1 MAVWKPKTEVLEE
14 TKFADTWWWTFR
26 VQELEKI
33 NFHCS
38 THPVCGILSG
48 QPYNTNICIVRSEC
62 SARKTGA
69 KSFHRESARDPL
81 KGEDVFTRNTW
92 GRAFLKEK
100 HANTSCLSICSYSTP
115 VHYWS
120 IYYKVNIGRISSVQ
134 FSQSCLTLCTPM
146 DCTTPGFPVHHQ
158 FPELAQTHV
167 HQVDDAF
174 QPSHPLSSRSPSAF
188 SLSQLRLSMG

>member
-134 FSQSCLTLCTPM
+134 SVMSDSLHPHGLYHARLPCPSPIPRACSNSCPSSWWCLPTISSSVVPFSFCLQS
-146 DCTTPGFPVHHQ
+146 FP
-158 FPELAQTHV
+158 A
-167 HQVDDAF
+167 
-174 QPSHPLSSRSPSAF
+174 
-188 SLSQLRLSMG
+188 